1 MITAD
6 LVIRSGL
13 VVSPDSVIEA
23 SVAIKDGRIIAVG
36 DDAIMPQAAET
47 LDARG
52 LHVLPGAIDDHVHF
66 RDPGYP
72 HKEDFASG
80 TAAAAFGGVTTVF
93 DMPNTIPPTGT
104 PEILADKLEMAAVK
118 AHVDFGLYALLG
130 EDTIEHVPE
139 LAKSAIGF
147 KLYMGN
153 TFGKIASPSTGAMLE
168 AFEVVA
174 TTGKRV
180 SLHAETNSIMERRE
194 TRMRQSGRTDPLA
207 HIASRP
213 AVVAVEAVSRA
224 AILAEWTGAR
234 IHILHISSAEEL
246 RPLREAKA
254 RGVDITGETCP
265 HYVLLSTDDYER
277 FAGVIRVN
285 PPVREA
291 RNQQPLWDAMADG
304 TIDVIATDHAPH
316 SPEEKTRNDIWTV
329 DCGFPG
335 VETQMPLMLTEVN
348 AGRFSISD
356 YVRWSAANVAKLWG
370 LYPRKGVIQ
379 PGADA
384 DIAVVDLA
392 HEWSIDDAKLQSLSR
407 ITPFHGHR
415 VKGLP
420 LHTLVRGRF
429 VMKDRQLVSSTR
441 GWGRSVHPIQNMP
454 PPQIQNADQTMQAI
468 LRAPGAAGRGE
479 RAA

>member
-1 MITAD
+1 MRQA
-6 LVIRSGL
+6 
-13 VVSPDSVIEA
+13 
-23 SVAIKDGRIIAVG
+23 GRI
-36 DDAIMPQAAET
+36 
-47 LDARG
+47 
-52 LHVLPGAIDDHVHF
+52 
-66 RDPGYP
+66 
-72 HKEDFASG
+72 
-80 TAAAAFGGVTTVF
+80 
-93 DMPNTIPPTGT
+93 
-104 PEILADKLEMAAVK
+104 
-118 AHVDFGLYALLG
+118 
-130 EDTIEHVPE
+130 
-139 LAKSAIGF
+139 
-147 KLYMGN
+147 
-153 TFGKIASPSTGAMLE
+153 
-168 AFEVVA
+168 
-174 TTGKRV
+174 
-180 SLHAETNSIMERRE
+180 
-194 TRMRQSGRTDPLA
+194 DPLA

-265 HYVLLSTDDYER
+265 HYVLLSTDDYAR

-291 RNQQPLWDAMADG
+291 RNQQPLWDAIADG

-384 DIAVVDLA
+384 DVAVVDLA
-392 HEWSIDDAKLQSLSR
+392 REWSIDDAKLQSLSR
-407 ITPFHGHR
+407 ITPFHGRR

-429 VMKDRQLVSSTR
+429 VMRDRQLVSGTR
-441 GWGRSVHPIQNMP
+441 GWGCSVHAIQNMS

-468 LRAPGAAGRGE
+468 LQGPGAAGRGE